1 MKHDK
6 NIFLWN
12 SLAVLLRGPQHLVV
26 KTGYTLEWKQ
36 ERDNNIGHTWDGHR
50 KKKDDVVPVYS
61 QSNGQI
67 IWLVEFFCLLS
78 FQNNFI
84 KAFTFVFFISFSIY
98 PSQEHDC
105 NNSPTLVLSVNS
117 NNTGSLPDLSVLQF
131 PSPLAT
137 PLDQEDPYNNVNAG
151 TPVSLS
157 PTSPHHMPIGHQ
169 SSQSPSQRRRQTSG
183 IPSPLVLNQIG
194 GPSSPV
200 SSRWTCLY

>member
-1 MKHDK
+1 MTKISFYGTPWLCCLGVLSIWWLK
-6 NIFLWN
+6 QVTLW
-12 SLAVLLRGPQHLVV
+12 SESKSMITILG
-26 KTGYTLEWKQ
+26 TLGMVIE
-36 ERDNNIGHTWDGHR
+36 

-169 SSQSPSQRRRQTSG
+169 SPQSPSQRRRQTSG

-200 SSRWTCLY
+200 SSHWTCLY